1 MERFYIVSV
10 ESFHRKYYM
19 SFLPRR
25 PNGSRNMYIS
35 VIECLVR
42 TNARTN
48 HRSLPGDVMALL
60 CAITIAQSVAS
71 ALRETAKTKAELHDI
86 ADAVEVMKEI
96 LGQISVNPI
105 YQDHSDAVSFC
116 HCCLYTLRAVL
127 FDWTYLK
134 PAMQTLP
141 LAKMPKVGGNSVWNV
156 KHPNRMM
163 FLEEIQSSLRFLAL
177 HAKAFDGEPWN
188 WLQDFLETLEY
199 HLAV

>member
-134 PAMQTLP
+134 PAMHANLAACQDAKGRRQFRMERQASQSHDVPGGNPKQLTLP
-141 LAKMPKVGGNSVWNV
+141 GPSC
-156 KHPNRMM
+156 
-163 FLEEIQSSLRFLAL
+163 
-177 HAKAFDGEPWN
+177 
-188 WLQDFLETLEY
+188 
-199 HLAV
+199 